1 MSGGHGQVLGHPQPD
16 RARLHLRRGRVAALG
31 AAGLIV
37 AVGVLVLGAAAL
49 TGGPRALAQA
59 SVAPQ
64 IDSGPSFS
72 VEEGTAAVATLVAT
86 DDDTDAV
93 GLEWSIAGGADQSHF
108 TLTEAGELSFT
119 AAKDFENPDDSEP
132 DGVYEVSV
140 SVTDG
145 TDSDTAA
152 LTVTVTNVIELTTMT
167 GGVPVLLSSL
177 SRRLLSNSGRGARDR
192 VGGCGRIGGMQGTEK
207 PDRELL
213 DALGLCGALVREGS
227 VYRFLAEHRLR
238 LFGDGLFAD
247 LFGGRGRPSVPGS
260 VIAVVMVLQALE
272 GCSDREAVERLRCD
286 VRWKAA
292 AGLGIDDEGFDAS
305 VLTLWRQRLRA
316 SERPERIFDAVREV
330 AAECGALSKRTRRAL
345 DSTVLYDAVATQ
357 DTVTMIGAQIRRV
370 RRLAPQA
377 AAVALGH
384 DYDGRAKPVCDW
396 GDPDERAWLIDD
408 LVTDAQRVLDA
419 LDGSELSDE
428 QAQAAALLAVVAGQ
442 DVEADPKVPGRWRIA
457 RRVAK
462 GRVISTVDPEARH
475 ARKSRSQRRDGY
487 KAHICAEP
495 DTGLITAAELTTAD
509 TSDARVGPRLLQ
521 QDPTAPHNTADTV
534 DTTADT
540 TDTTADTTTDT
551 TADTTADNTA
561 DTVDTTADTDT
572 ADTADAEGFVGLVLA
587 DSAYAS
593 GEALDAFAAAGYD
606 TAIKPINPKPLIAG
620 GFTRDDFTI
629 DTDAQTVTCPAGHTK
644 AVKSGAA
651 RFGASCSSCPLR
663 PRCTTSAAGRS
674 VTVDAYHHRRQA
686 NKTRWARPATQA
698 LYRRHRPMAERS
710 IAWLTRNKA
719 RRVPYRGVAANHLW
733 LTTRAAA
740 VNLVRLTNLGVT
752 HNNGAFTL

>member
-1 MSGGHGQVLGHPQPD
+1 
-16 RARLHLRRGRVAALG
+16 
-31 AAGLIV
+31 
-37 AVGVLVLGAAAL
+37 
-49 TGGPRALAQA
+49 
-59 SVAPQ
+59 
-64 IDSGPSFS
+64 
-72 VEEGTAAVATLVAT
+72 
-86 DDDTDAV
+86 
-93 GLEWSIAGGADQSHF
+93 
-108 TLTEAGELSFT
+108 
-119 AAKDFENPDDSEP
+119 
-132 DGVYEVSV
+132 
-140 SVTDG
+140 
-145 TDSDTAA
+145 
-152 LTVTVTNVIELTTMT
+152 
-167 GGVPVLLSSL
+167 
-177 SRRLLSNSGRGARDR
+177 
-192 VGGCGRIGGMQGTEK
+192 MQGTEK
-207 PDRELL
+207 RDRELL

-238 LFGDGLFAD
+238 LFGDGLFSD
-247 LFGGRGRPSVPGS
+247 LFGPRGRPSVPGS

-316 SERPERIFDAVREV
+316 SSCPERIFDAVREV
-330 AAECGALSKRTRRAL
+330 AAECGALSKRTMRAL
-345 DSTVLYDAVATQ
+345 DSTVLYDAVTTQ

-370 RRLAPQA
+370 RKLAPRA
-377 AAVALGH
+377 AGLVLAH
-384 DYDGRAKPVCDW
+384 DYDSRAKPVCDW
-396 GDPDERAWLIDD
+396 GDPDERAWLIDE

-419 LDGSELSDE
+419 LDGSELTEE

-509 TSDARVGPRLLQ
+509 TSDAQVGPRLLQ
-521 QDPTAPHNTADTV
+521 QDPTAPHNTTDT
-534 DTTADT
+534 DTGSDTADT
-540 TDTTADTTTDT
+540 TDTDTADTTDTDT
-551 TADTTADNTA
+551 GSDTT
-561 DTVDTTADTDT
+561 DTDTGSDTADTDT
-572 ADTADAEGFVGLVLA
+572 ADTTDTDTGSDTADTDTGSDTADTADVGDVGAEGFVGLVLA

-593 GEALDAFAAAGYD
+593 GEALDAFAAAGYG
-606 TAIKPINPKPLIAG
+606 TAIKPIDRKPRIAG

-644 AVKSGAA
+644 AIKSGAA
-651 RFGASCSSCPLR
+651 RFGALCGGCPLR
-663 PRCTTSAAGRS
+663 ARCTTSAAGRS
-674 VTVDAYHHRRQA
+674 VTVDEHHQRRQA
-686 NKTRWARPATQA
+686 NKTRWAQSATQA
-698 LYRRHRPMAERS
+698 AYRQHRPMAERS

-740 VNLVRLTNLGVT
+740 VNLTRLTNLGIT
-752 HNNGAFTL
+752 HTGATFTL